1 VISEDEEPGKLQADK
16 VASLKPAFKP
26 KGGTV
31 TAANASKLNDGASA
45 LILAD
50 GQWASEHGFKP
61 IARIL
66 GYADAERRPIEFPIA
81 PALAIPK
88 AIKNA
93 GIDAKQVE
101 YYEINEAFSVVA
113 LANAKILG
121 LDLKKVNVNGGA
133 VALGHP
139 IGSSGA
145 RIVTTLINVLKQKN
159 ARIGVAG
166 ICNGGGGAS
175 SLVIER
181 L

>member
-1 VISEDEEPGKLQADK
+1 
-16 VASLKPAFKP
+16 
-26 KGGTV
+26 V
-31 TAANASKLNDGASA
+31 TAANASKLNDGACA
-45 LILAD
+45 LVLAD
-50 GQWASEHGFKP
+50 AEWAKQRGIKP

-66 GYADAERRPIEFPIA
+66 GYADAERLPIEFPTA

-93 GIDAKQVE
+93 GLEAKQID
-101 YYEINEAFSVVA
+101 YYEINEAFSVVG

-121 LDLKKVNVNGGA
+121 IELDRLNVNGGG
-133 VALGHP
+133 VSLGHP

-145 RIVTTLINVLKQKN
+145 RIVTTLINVLKQKSG
-159 ARIGVAG
+159 RYGVAG

-175 SLVIER
+175 SIVIER